1 MFHVLKK
8 EFHMTDKTSP
18 LTKLMDIYGSTSK
31 IATKLEVDRQVVD
44 GWYSR
49 GRIPFRRG
57 DLIDEKTNGE
67 ITKNEVWEWAN
78 KTLTS

>member
-1 MFHVLKK
+1 MA
-8 EFHMTDKTSP
+8 DNTSP
-18 LTKLMDIYGSTSK
+18 LIKLMDIYGSTSK

-57 DLIDEKTNGE
+57 DLIHVKTNGE
-67 ITKNEVWEWAN
+67 ITKNEIWEWAN
-78 KTLTS
+78 RTLGS

>member
-1 MFHVLKK
+1 MS
-8 EFHMTDKTSP
+8 DKQPSP
-18 LTKLMDIYGSTSK
+18 LARLMDMYGSTSK

-49 GRIPFRRG
+49 GRIPFMRG
-57 DLIDEKTNGE
+57 TLIDEKTNGE

-78 KTLTS
+78 KTFTA